1 MMGSSKVQRAILI
14 ALAAGSVSA
23 CNAMVATD
31 AAANNSSGNGAQ
43 TAGAT
48 FSGLLPVV
56 VPLPPNPPSPL
67 SVRPN
72 FDEFS
77 WASFIALNWPVDP
90 NQRGAPLNPNNSST
104 FTGAGNSYATVWGSY
119 RDVFELYTGPIRPVP
134 FDGPDGTP
142 PACGAPGRM
151 TLLMGSKVGSLL
163 TDGDEA
169 FSYPLVDQNNNYIY
183 YDIRF
188 NRDQYNFIRGN
199 DNDQSTWLY
208 RARNLMAAE
217 QAGPIQMPWG
227 QANPYMVGALMVKS
241 AWRQLTPNEDASRYF
256 TMAAQVYDPTV
267 TPAVCRNVTV
277 GLIGLHIAHKLMGQ
291 PQWVWSSFE
300 QVDNVPPDTGTPG
313 HLPMTLNNNSN
324 NPQTQGGWAN
334 RPASQQLVP
343 ESLADPGDPPEPDPD
358 DAGRPVHGR
367 HQQSLPGR
375 ARRHALGELPAGDHA
390 MAVQSEPVQDPRE
403 WRHLS
408 GRFGLAIPGQQ
419 RGEHGDGDLFPV
431 AARRGRSRR
440 QQLHAMP
447 LQRRPDRLQ
456 LDADLAGQLTTPV
469 RRARNRED
477 L

>member
-1 MMGSSKVQRAILI
+1 MILMMGSSKVQRAFLI
-14 ALAAGSVSA
+14 ALTSWSVSA
-23 CNAMVATD
+23 CNSMVATD
-31 AAANNSSGNGAQ
+31 AAANNSSGNSAQ
-43 TAGAT
+43 TASAS

-104 FTGAGNSYATVWGSY
+104 FTGAGNSYATVWSSY
-119 RDVFELYTGPIRPVP
+119 RDVFELYTGPVRPVP

-208 RARNLMAAE
+208 RARALMAAE

-313 HLPMTLNNNSN
+313 HLPLTLNNNSN
-324 NPQTQGGWAN
+324 TPQTQGGWAN

-343 ESLADPGDPPEPDPD
+343 NRSPTQVTRLNPIPTT
-358 DAGRPVHGR
+358 
-367 HQQSLPGR
+367 
-375 ARRHALGELPAGDHA
+375 PAG
-390 MAVQSEPVQDPRE
+390 QSTVDINNRYRAALAGTPWANYQLVITQWPSNPSQFQIRE
-403 WRHLS
+403 NGGIYPGGS
-408 GRFGLAIPGQQ
+408 GSP
-419 RGEHGDGDLFPV
+419 FPV
-431 AARRGRSRR
+431 NNAVNTAMETYFQSQHDAAGAGGNSCM
-440 QQLHAMP
+440 QCHYS
-447 LQRRPDRLQ
+447 
-456 LDADLAGQLTTPV
+456 AGQTDYSWTLTL
-469 RRARNRED
+469 RAN
-477 L
+477 